1 MKTQAYLDATGF
13 SFRANRYRLSIKVNL
28 TYSQNDSSEKVKQH
42 ISLSVENVKQ
52 LQRLNSFLCYSHIW
66 AIYKVGAE
74 E

>member
-1 MKTQAYLDATGF
+1 MKTWVYLDATGF
-13 SFRANRYRLSIKVNL
+13 SFRANRYRLGIKVNL

-42 ISLSVENVKQ
+42 ISSSVENVKQ
-52 LQRLNSFLCYSHIW
+52 QQRLNSFLCYSHIW